1 ATLDAFCVV
10 AFLSFVV
17 SLVFMV
23 LLRFLIGTVVWA
35 SLFLVFAFLVIG
47 GGILYVRSYQ
57 CAGSGL
63 VQTGLSTGVAVAVV
77 VQTTAVNKATGAATV
92 SEAMTGSGWDYRGAQ
107 TRTRS
112 GILCQKWDSQYPHE
126 GTWNATY
133 YPNRGLEGNN
143 YCRNP
148 GNASTIWCQT
158 TDEEVLW
165 ELCSPV
171 GIIIEGCTNGFQ
183 VGDERI
189 RKALEIV
196 AYILWGLAGIWFL
209 IVVLLNKRI
218 RLAIA
223 VNKVAAQFV
232 YNNPLILAVPIVQIV
247 IAFFWLLVWMSCAS
261 FILSQVPTGYVP
273 SESFATYAEAYGTD
287 TVPGKCTD
295 KWPTGFVWKSS
306 GDLSATNDTCS
317 GNMGNVS
324 GMVPAC
330 WKCGDPRYVMDAR
343 FAYVFFTLLWN
354 NAFLVAIGQ
363 CVVAGAVAGWFFMHK
378 DDRGKLPCIRAAV
391 KRTFRY
397 HLGSLAFGAFIL
409 AVVQFIRYLMKYLEK
424 QGQAQKNRLM
434 VLILRIVGCCLWCL
448 EKFIKFLNKNAYIQ
462 VAIMGTNFC
471 TSAKNA
477 FSLITRNMLRFGVV
491 AILGSVVHAIG
502 FTFIVVTTTG
512 LGYLILQA
520 MEPDISPTFPVLSY
534 LLCGYLMAM
543 LFMNIFSMA
552 VDTSLQCFIAA
563 EEMGVAFKSQF
574 VLKVTRYRLSMLVG
588 QQEQNDAIKDSN
600 DKENACKFQQFAVVW
615 MQVASLR
622 LWLRSRGSMC
632 ATSSRIRHK
641 LQISCN
647 RDLIT
652 CQERHKHSTSNHNSI
667 HNSIHALST
676 SRRSQRK
683 QSRQH
688 WQIQKGR
695 HSNPR
700 KQSKSCS
707 LQLTMMPVSSWQARQ
722 SPSMSAALGK
732 VDRKERKGLFEEL
745 MEGQK
750 PQVHRFDFDVTL
762 LPSSCELPAGVTVTT
777 EDNNKNNNDNNNYNK
792 AGSRDSFGAGPQP
805 ELLGAGLAV
814 RDQLPPALRRRLDSR
829 VRKRTPGGGGADA
842 EDNNDNNNNNS
853 LFDEGRVRSA
863 VGLGV
868 QNRNPNRGGN
878 LPPRS
883 SSVVPS
889 APVAGSPGRSS
900 SSTPPR
906 PTKGGGRSSSA
917 PSAPAGGRQMFDK
930 NELRAASREVFVEA
944 IRLYAAKIGVAE
956 VKDLAECTLRPSQSP
971 VRVYVR
977 KRPLLPPQDGT
988 DAESSEFD
996 VVTIVPGSGPLPTT
1010 LALHNCLFQA
1020 DLKTPVIHHL
1030 SFDFDYVFHQQMQD
1044 HEVYRLSV
1052 CELVAGVREG
1062 RASTVLMFGQTGSGK
1077 CYFLHFLPNVSLQE
1091 ASTNAPSTRLGGD
1104 RSSLDG
1110 FSLQSSK
1117 RLLTGGTQIGGGSYD
1132 SYMEEHKSRLEGD
1145 IEYTTRKLE
1154 LEQRRRFRL
1163 DKDLTMAESEFT
1175 QKRARYKKWQS
1186 AEDDAVAN
1194 KAADVLQLEKRP
1206 RSCTGDHAFEAAV
1219 CMS

>member
-1 ATLDAFCVV
+1 MAEGEPESTQKFVKGGQNDISAGPIQQRRCTDILCLVIFLVHWLGFMAVTFAGVKDGDPRKLYKPRDFMGGYCGINDFEGQPKLLMTMNVSIMVDQVAEQLVCSSSARNSLQAIMSHSEYSQYLCACCIVPCGSCTSNLGLVDISDPNDVSGVIGGRMSELTDLSKASELMSSGSNNAMSFSASKIWSEATKYFVSVCMSDSCKIPAVNSSTAGVRNYTYSPAPDVTWKMAWDTLASNPSVPAGIRSTINSSFTFFALPSSRCPYEAMYCVPFPGLAFTDASMDYCTPKIASAVSGALGSATSAALEGSAMSAISEASTASVGSAAGDLMATLDAFCVV

-273 SESFATYAEAYGTD
+273 SESFATYAEAYGTN

-563 EEMGVAFKSQF
+563 EEMGVAKDF
-574 VLKVTRYRLSMLVG
+574 VPGPLQSLVNSNPSKPKVDVTR
-588 QQEQNDAIKDSN
+588 
-600 DKENACKFQQFAVVW
+600 
-615 MQVASLR
+615 VA
-622 LWLRSRGSMC
+622 
-632 ATSSRIRHK
+632 
-641 LQISCN
+641 
-647 RDLIT
+647 
-652 CQERHKHSTSNHNSI
+652 
-667 HNSIHALST
+667 
-676 SRRSQRK
+676 
-683 QSRQH
+683 
-688 WQIQKGR
+688 
-695 HSNPR
+695 
-700 KQSKSCS
+700 
-707 LQLTMMPVSSWQARQ
+707 
-722 SPSMSAALGK
+722 
-732 VDRKERKGLFEEL
+732 
-745 MEGQK
+745 
-750 PQVHRFDFDVTL
+750 
-762 LPSSCELPAGVTVTT
+762 
-777 EDNNKNNNDNNNYNK
+777 
-792 AGSRDSFGAGPQP
+792 
-805 ELLGAGLAV
+805 
-814 RDQLPPALRRRLDSR
+814 
-829 VRKRTPGGGGADA
+829 A
-842 EDNNDNNNNNS
+842 E
-853 LFDEGRVRSA
+853 
-863 VGLGV
+863 
-868 QNRNPNRGGN
+868 
-878 LPPRS
+878 
-883 SSVVPS
+883 
-889 APVAGSPGRSS
+889 
-900 SSTPPR
+900 
-906 PTKGGGRSSSA
+906 
-917 PSAPAGGRQMFDK
+917 
-930 NELRAASREVFVEA
+930 
-944 IRLYAAKIGVAE
+944 
-956 VKDLAECTLRPSQSP
+956 
-971 VRVYVR
+971 
-977 KRPLLPPQDGT
+977 
-988 DAESSEFD
+988 
-996 VVTIVPGSGPLPTT
+996 
-1010 LALHNCLFQA
+1010 
-1020 DLKTPVIHHL
+1020 
-1030 SFDFDYVFHQQMQD
+1030 
-1044 HEVYRLSV
+1044 
-1052 CELVAGVREG
+1052 
-1062 RASTVLMFGQTGSGK
+1062 
-1077 CYFLHFLPNVSLQE
+1077 
-1091 ASTNAPSTRLGGD
+1091 
-1104 RSSLDG
+1104 
-1110 FSLQSSK
+1110 
-1117 RLLTGGTQIGGGSYD
+1117 
-1132 SYMEEHKSRLEGD
+1132 
-1145 IEYTTRKLE
+1145 
-1154 LEQRRRFRL
+1154 
-1163 DKDLTMAESEFT
+1163 
-1175 QKRARYKKWQS
+1175 
-1186 AEDDAVAN
+1186 
-1194 KAADVLQLEKRP
+1194 
-1206 RSCTGDHAFEAAV
+1206 
-1219 CMS
+1219 